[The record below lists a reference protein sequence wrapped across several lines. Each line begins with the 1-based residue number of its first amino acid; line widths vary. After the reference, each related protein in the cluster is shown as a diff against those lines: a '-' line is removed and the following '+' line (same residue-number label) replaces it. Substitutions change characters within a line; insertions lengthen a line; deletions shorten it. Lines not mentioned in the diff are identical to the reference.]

1 MSYTSTPEQDAVICW
16 QGTQLVVSA
25 FAGTGKTS
33 TLVHYAQAN
42 PQSRMLYL
50 AYNRAIRDEAERK
63 FSFNVECKTSH
74 QLAWANFGRHYRK
87 RLRNNLRITDVA
99 RLLNTRFWPLAKTA
113 LTTLNNFLC
122 SAEPEPG
129 LMHLP
134 PEEDRVGV
142 DPGKILGAAQVLWHE
157 TQRPDGTFPVTHD
170 TYLKLFQLSQPDLA
184 KRWDTILFDEAQD
197 ANPVTSTIVLSQ
209 PCRVI
214 LVGDRH
220 QQIYRFRG
228 ASNALDAPALAGA
241 DRLWLTQSFR
251 FGPAVAKQ
259 ANVLLREAGEDKAV
273 TGSRT
278 DDEVL
283 TRLPDAC
290 ADRHYTVLC
299 RTVAGVIG
307 AALSASVNEKRVY
320 WVGGIEGYR
329 TEELEDL
336 FWFSAD
342 MPERMKTTALSREYQ
357 DYDEFCRVAKATSDA
372 EMSQSVRLLDL
383 YFPLPQKLAI
393 MRCQAVTSEKDAD
406 VTVCTAHRSKG
417 LEWPVVILS
426 DDFNDITDPLLSEE
440 ERNDEI
446 NLLYVASTRA
456 MKTLVI
462 NEMLEALN
470 GQDNVSTV
478 TAAIAS
484 GAVVDMTA
492 DDETA
497 DAENPAED
505 AGASGDDI
513 TGDDVADDSVTAE
526 ASC

>member
-16 QGTQLVVSA
+16 QGQQLVVRA

-33 TLVHYAQAN
+33 TLVRYAQAN

-63 FSFNVECKTSH
+63 FPFNVECKTSH
-74 QLAWANFGRHYRK
+74 QLAWANFGRHYQK
-87 RLRNNLRITDVA
+87 RLRSNLRITDVA
-99 RLLNTRFWPLAKTA
+99 RLLNTRFWPLVKTA
-113 LTTLNNFLC
+113 LTTLTTFLC

-129 LMHLP
+129 PMHLP
-134 PEEDRVGV
+134 PEEDRAGV
-142 DPGKILGAAQVLWHE
+142 EPGQILGAAQVLWHE
-157 TQRPDGTFPVTHD
+157 MQRTDGTFPVTHD
-170 TYLKLFQLSQPDLA
+170 TYLKLFQLSMPDLA

-197 ANPVTSTIVLSQ
+197 ANPVISAIVLNQ

-251 FGPAVAKQ
+251 FGPAVARQ
-259 ANVLLREAGEDKAV
+259 ANVLLREAGEDRFV
-273 TGSRT
+273 TGSGT

-283 TRLPDAC
+283 TRLPAEY
-290 ADRHYTVLC
+290 AGNHYTVLS

-307 AALSASVNEKRVY
+307 AALSASLEEKRVY

-342 MPERMKTTALSREYQ
+342 MPERMKTTTLSREYR
-357 DYDEFCRVAKATSDA
+357 DYDEYCRVAKATNDA
-372 EMSQSVRLLDL
+372 EMGQSVRLLDM

-393 MRCQAVTSEKDAD
+393 LRRQAVTSEKDAD

-417 LEWPVVILS
+417 LEWPVVVLN
-426 DDFNDITDPLLSEE
+426 DDFADISDPLLGTD
-440 ERNDEI
+440 ERTDEI
-446 NLLYVASTRA
+446 NLLYVATTRA

-462 NEMLEALN
+462 NEVLEAIN
-470 GQDNVSTV
+470 GQDNVHTV
-478 TAAIAS
+478 TEAIKA
-484 GAVVDMTA
+484 GDVVDMTDMTA
-492 DDETA
+492 GDDRE
-497 DAENPAED
+497 AEGD
-505 AGASGDDI
+505 AGDD
-513 TGDDVADDSVTAE
+513 TVEV
-526 ASC
+526 SC